1 MDAMVKVQV
10 LRAACCVAGADGLNE
25 PAERSI
31 IDMLAREVGVGEA
44 SIEAMLERASTEED
58 YVHDQFRVLKA
69 EPKETMRL
77 LFSVALSDKQLED
90 KEVEVL
96 LGLAQKLE
104 VTDEEFER
112 LLAEAREIA
121 GR

>member
-1 MDAMVKVQV
+1 MDGMVKVQV

-25 PAERSI
+25 PAERRI
-31 IDMLAREVGVGEA
+31 IDMLAKEVGVGEA
-44 SIEAMLERASTEED
+44 SIEAMLERAATEED
-58 YVHDQFRVLKA
+58 YVQDQFRVLKA
-69 EPKETMRL
+69 EPKEAMRL

-96 LGLAQKLE
+96 RHLAQKLD
-104 VTDEEFER
+104 VADEEFER

-121 GR
+121 DR